1 MRHRR
6 TFPSLYGYRDGYRD
20 GYCDG
25 HRDGYQAGYRLGDG
39 RWQGRGLAGRLG
51 GLLVA
56 GFLFWAGA
64 AAGGPEVGSA
74 NRSGEAAR
82 SKPPV
87 RLLEQ
92 TLMLGG
98 VPPRDSLGAAG
109 SWSEVRAGIVA
120 EFKPTA
126 ELITGDNKAV
136 AVAKQLTR
144 GTPLTSGPPT
154 LAAAA
159 VEPTGEL
166 DPVAQ
171 TDAARQVFER
181 PVNLRTVELA
191 AFIEEDGRL
200 SAVEVLIPS
209 GNRAFDQAAIAAV
222 RAGFRARS
230 DRLSGDRGPPDRRLD
245 GRLMARLRVTAGR
258 AVTLPRVVPLREP
271 PQQNLRLPS
280 RGFVGTSTM
289 HFDETSG
296 AVSSPP
302 PFSNRLSTQVE
313 LISVA
318 PAPPAPASPSPPG
331 PAAP

>member
-1 MRHRR
+1 MRKRR
-6 TFPSLYGYRDGYRD
+6 TFPSLYGG
-20 GYCDG
+20 
-25 HRDGYQAGYRLGDG
+25 AGA
-39 RWQGRGLAGRLG
+39 GRGLLGLVLG
-51 GLLVA
+51 GLLS
-56 GFLFWAGA
+56 WAGA
-64 AAGGPEVGSA
+64 AAAAGPEVGSA
-74 NRSGEAAR
+74 SRSGEAAR

-92 TLMLGG
+92 TLLLGG

-126 ELITGDNKAV
+126 ELITGDNKAQ
-136 AVAKQLTR
+136 AVVKQLTR

-159 VEPTGEL
+159 AEPTGEL

-171 TDAARQVFER
+171 TDAARQVFEK

-209 GNRAFDQAAIAAV
+209 GNRAFDQAAVAAV
-222 RAGFRARS
+222 RTGFRARA
-230 DRLSGDRGPPDRRLD
+230 DRPSGDRGPPDRRPDGRQD
-245 GRLMARLRVTAGR
+245 GRLIARLRVTAAR

-280 RGFVGTSTM
+280 RGFVGTGTM
-289 HFDETSG
+289 QFDETTG
-296 AVSSPP
+296 AVGSTP
-302 PFSNRLSTQVE
+302 PFANRLSTQVE

-318 PAPPAPASPSPPG
+318 PAPPPAPAASPSPSG